1 MDRGWGLQIPGQS
14 ISSEQWL
21 SGQTQLPSQLSGN
34 FIKKSQFTGNLK
46 KVMSAFLVNEMKA
59 VSPTPDFRYYQ
70 WYLVTETA
78 FNLLMSRYLGR
89 LMTLW
94 WRAFRDTEF
103 FTKMQMK
110 ICFWEKTDNTF
121 KQTFLGKFDGHRWNA
136 IKLCSLSHP
145 VEIPVQMVPRS
156 FYSTQSARAWR
167 RISSQSSTGYPHGQ
181 ALSE

>member
-46 KVMSAFLVNEMKA
+46 KVMIASAFLVNAIKA

-78 FNLLMSRYLGR
+78 FSLLMSRYVGR
-89 LMTLW
+89 WMTLW
-94 WRAFRDTEF
+94 WRAFRDTEV

-110 ICFWEKTDNTF
+110 ICFWEKTDNPF
-121 KQTFLGKFDGHRWNA
+121 NKRSLEHLMAIGRMQLNNA
-136 IKLCSLSHP
+136 LSLSP
-145 VEIPVQMVPRS
+145 CRNTSSNGSKTIL
-156 FYSTQSARAWR
+156 FYPKR
-167 RISSQSSTGYPHGQ
+167 
-181 ALSE
+181 